1 MLDSMWF
8 YLIAYLFMNL
18 GVFAIIQILTEKSGS
33 EDRSHFAGLY
43 TASTILKLCAIL

>member
-18 GVFAIIQILTEKSGS
+18 GAFAIIQILTEKTDS
-33 EDRSHFAGLY
+33 EDMKSFRWSL
-43 TASTILKLCAIL
+43 